1 MRLGSFRIW
10 NAKGMFFTISALILI
25 SVFFASLIFQNRYN
39 FNEHDKIVSLKTS
52 SLQNFVSGLEQ
63 DTKKGLFI
71 AGFRAVLGAE
81 EAVFNADAFLNDS
94 KSGILEAVMNGT
106 VNSGVV
112 STMNKSTL
120 PEWLSRMQA
129 EAAKLGIIINLT
141 IGQVA
146 VGQSSPWR
154 VDFVEN
160 YSYNLTDTS
169 GTAFFYK
176 STSATASVSILGFT
190 DPLYT
195 IMTGNKIS
203 RTINV
208 TPYEGNYATGTDT
221 TNLKNHISGL
231 YYANSS
237 GPSFLMRLEGNLSS
251 SPVGAGIESIV
262 RLPDL
267 RDQGLPVYDRSSVD
281 YIYFSNSTPAIYT
294 INQTFEDWFRLD
306 EDHLDKYQVYDL
318 RK

>member
-10 NAKGMFFTISALILI
+10 NARGMFFTISALILI

-81 EAVFNADAFLNDS
+81 EAVFSADAFLNDS
-94 KSGILEAVMNGT
+94 KAGILEAAMNGT
-106 VNSGVV
+106 VGGMAV
-112 STMNKSTL
+112 STMSQSTL
-120 PEWLSRMQA
+120 PEWLSRMKA
-129 EAAKLGIIINLT
+129 EAAKLGILINFT
-141 IGQVA
+141 FDRVA
-146 VGQSSPWR
+146 VSQSSPWR

-169 GTAFFYK
+169 GTASFHK
-176 STSATASVSILGFT
+176 STSAKTSVSILGFT

-203 RTINV
+203 RVINV
-208 TPYEGNYATGTDT
+208 TPYEGNYASGADT
-221 TNLKNHISGL
+221 TNLKDHINGL

-237 GPSFLMRLEGNLSS
+237 GPSFLMRLEGNLGNSS
-251 SPVGAGIESIV
+251 VGIESIV

-281 YIYFSNSTPAIYT
+281 YIYFSNITPTIYK